1 MKDTVFAT
9 ANTFAVL
16 VVLIPVFE
24 NLLLNDVA
32 VFAKKMNMNPLNVA
46 PELYEPLTF
55 KEDVKFRL
63 KAIFCEIFSIQEL
76 LTIDANLKTTEHSE
90 ENTRYM
96 RVLLG
101 ILENVIMIAVKKSLI
116 LVGNLRATTWWVFSF
131 SFSFIMFVQSV
142 GYNMGGLLAILPSE
156 NDVTMRNSTCTK
168 FALFICCLALYFVA
182 LFAFKP
188 PEVPYFGEDVRIEA
202 TA

>member
-1 MKDTVFAT
+1 MALDAYTWHEMKDTVFAT

-55 KEDVKFRL
+55 KENVSFRL
-63 KAIFCEIFSIQEL
+63 KAMFCEIFSIQEL
-76 LTIDANLKTTEHSE
+76 LTTDANLKTSEHSE
-90 ENTRYM
+90 EDTRFM

-101 ILENVIMIAVKKSLI
+101 IIENVIMIAVKKSLI
-116 LVGNLRATTWWVFSF
+116 FSGNVRATSWWIFSF
-131 SFSFIMFVQSV
+131 SFSFVMFVQ
-142 GYNMGGLLAILPSE
+142 
-156 NDVTMRNSTCTK
+156 
-168 FALFICCLALYFVA
+168 
-182 LFAFKP
+182 
-188 PEVPYFGEDVRIEA
+188 
-202 TA
+202 